1 MTKLQNCIDLYVAR
15 RLSQPSRQTQARR
28 AFTLVELLVVIGII
42 ALLISILMP
51 ALSKARAQSLQVAC
65 ASNLR
70 QMGIAMVMYSNETK
84 YLPGCQAFK
93 GGTPYAIWP
102 TRLRAMMRS
111 SPATP
116 GAAGSSS
123 LGGVEKAFWCPANQ
137 EGFQWQLRY
146 QSPGGAYADTG
157 EQGYGYASGELL
169 LNVFAVPF
177 SYGYNDWGA
186 VNSVNGHGQGQ
197 MTGDE
202 QLGLGGDVQPPP
214 SPVHELRASR
224 VRSASEM
231 IAIADNTTDG
241 QWDYNLD
248 PNNATEYPG
257 KLHHNGSNVLFVD
270 GHVDWYLQKDLI
282 NVVPNTAAG
291 SQMNRMWNVDH
302 KCHDPNSGAV
312 IGG

>member
-1 MTKLQNCIDLYVAR
+1 MKKSQTCLQAFIAR
-15 RLSQPSRQTQARR
+15 RLVKPTRGQSQLRR

-84 YLPGCQAFK
+84 YLPGCQAFNSS
-93 GGTPYAIWP
+93 GPFAIWP
-102 TRLRAMMRS
+102 TRLRSMMRS
-111 SPATP
+111 TP
-116 GAAGSSS
+116 GTGGAPGTSST
-123 LGGVEKAFWCPANQ
+123 GGVEKAFWCPANQ

-146 QSPGGAYADTG
+146 NSPGGAFAGDKET
-157 EQGYGYASGELL
+157 GYGYASGELL
-169 LNVFAVPF
+169 LNVFSVPF

-186 VNSVNGHGQGQ
+186 VDSVNGHGQGS
-197 MTGDE
+197 MTVDE

-214 SPVHELRASR
+214 SPVHEIRASR
-224 VRSASEM
+224 VKSASEM

-248 PNNATEYPG
+248 PWNATEYPG
-257 KLHHNGSNVLFVD
+257 KIHRNGSNVLFMD

-282 NVVPNTAAG
+282 NVDPATGPG
-291 SQMNRMWNVDH
+291 SQMNAMWNIDH
-302 KCHDPNSGAV
+302 TAHPHG
-312 IGG
+312 

>member
-1 MTKLQNCIDLYVAR
+1 MKKSQTCLQAFIAR
-15 RLSQPSRQTQARR
+15 RLVKPTRGQSQLRR

-70 QMGIAMVMYSNETK
+70 QMGIAMTLYSNEYK
-84 YLPGCQAFK
+84 YLPGCQAFNAS
-93 GGTPYAIWP
+93 GPFAIWP
-102 TRLRAMMRS
+102 TRLRNAMRAAPLSGGVAGSRS
-111 SPATP
+111 S
-116 GAAGSSS
+116 
-123 LGGVEKAFWCPANQ
+123 GGIEKAFWCPANQ

-146 QSPGGAYADTG
+146 NSPGGAFAGDKET
-157 EQGYGYASGELL
+157 GYGYASGELL
-169 LNVFAVPF
+169 LNVFSVPF

-197 MTGDE
+197 MTADE
-202 QLGLGGDVQPPP
+202 QLGLGGDVLPPP
-214 SPVHELRASR
+214 SLIHEVRASR

-248 PNNATEYPG
+248 PWNATEYPG
-257 KLHHNGSNVLFVD
+257 KIHRKGANVLFVD

-282 NVVPNTAAG
+282 NVDPATGPG
-291 SQMNRMWNVDH
+291 SQMNAMWNIDH
-302 KCHDPNSGAV
+302 KAHPKG
-312 IGG
+312 

>member
-1 MTKLQNCIDLYVAR
+1 MTQLNNWIESTVAR
-15 RLSQPSRQTQARR
+15 RLITPNRHAQSRR

-84 YLPGCQAFK
+84 YLPGCQAFNSS
-93 GGTPYAIWP
+93 GPFAIWP

-111 SPATP
+111 SPALSGP
-116 GAAGSSS
+116 VGSKS
-123 LGGVEKAFWCPANQ
+123 LGGVEKLFWCPANQ

-146 QSPGGAYADTG
+146 NSPGGAYADANA
-157 EQGYGYASGELL
+157 QGYGYASGELL
-169 LNVFAVPF
+169 LNVFSVPF

-186 VNSVNGHGQGQ
+186 VDSVNGHGQGS
-197 MTGDE
+197 MTVDE

-214 SPVHELRASR
+214 SPVHEIRASR
-224 VRSASEM
+224 VKSASEM

-248 PNNATEYPG
+248 PWNATEYPG
-257 KLHHNGSNVLFVD
+257 KIHRNGSNVLFMD

-282 NVVPNTAAG
+282 NPDPNTSAG
-291 SQMNRMWNVDH
+291 AQANRMWNVDH
-302 KCHDPNSGAV
+302 RVHQRDGTKVG
-312 IGG
+312 I